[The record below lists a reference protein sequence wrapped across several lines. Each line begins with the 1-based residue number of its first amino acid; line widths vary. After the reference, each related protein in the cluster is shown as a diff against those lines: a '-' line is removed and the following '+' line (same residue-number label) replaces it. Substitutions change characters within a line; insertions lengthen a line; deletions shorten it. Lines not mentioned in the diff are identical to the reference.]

1 MQQNFGK
8 IGLITGLTSF
18 VLLIISVRNVLGYDI
33 EIINF
38 IAFAI
43 FSLIV
48 GVGSASLIFFQLRI
62 AASMF
67 MIFVLLAFIEMFRN
81 YITNPNGMG
90 ADIGI
95 LSLFIISSFGLGLSL
110 LVQYAVLFLR
120 KQKRNPE

>member
-18 VLLIISVRNVLGYDI
+18 VLLIVGVRNILGHTI
-33 EIINF
+33 EIVNF

-43 FSLIV
+43 FGLII
-48 GVGSASLIFFQLRI
+48 GISCASLIFYQLRI
-62 AASMF
+62 AGTIF
-67 MIFVLLAFIEMFRN
+67 MVSVLFAFFEMFRN
-81 YITNPNGMG
+81 YITDPNGMG

-110 LVQYAVLFLR
+110 LIQFLVLFIQ
-120 KQKRNPE
+120 KQKRNPK